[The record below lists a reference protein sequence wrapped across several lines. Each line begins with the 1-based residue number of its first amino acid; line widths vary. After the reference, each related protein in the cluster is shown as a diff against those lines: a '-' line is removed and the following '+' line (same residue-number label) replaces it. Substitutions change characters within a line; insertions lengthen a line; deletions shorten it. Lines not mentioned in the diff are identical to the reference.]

1 MRSRLTPL
9 QQELLAAFF
18 KRERRFFLTGGG
30 ALVGF
35 YFGHRET
42 EDLDFFSAPGP
53 ELVEVARTVA
63 GIAAELGAKSEVRS
77 AHRDFHR
84 TVVTRG
90 PEECVVDLVIDRAPF
105 IEAEK
110 PTVGDV
116 RLDSK
121 REIAANK
128 ICAVIG
134 RSELKDLVDLRVL
147 LESGI
152 ALHQAFEDAQK
163 KEGSADPATLA
174 WVIDQIVISPSS
186 RLPSGVDPAD
196 LNRFKDDFVKRLRS
210 EAFALAKG
218 KLGSGDRALRSRTDT
233 DEDPI

>member
-9 QQELLAAFF
+9 QKELLDAFF

-53 ELVEVARTVA
+53 ELSEVARTVA
-63 GIAAELGAKSEVRS
+63 DIAAALGAKSTVRS
-77 AHRDFHR
+77 SHVDFHR
-84 TVVTRG
+84 TLVTRG
-90 PEECVVDLVIDRAPF
+90 SEECVVDLVIDRAPF

-110 PTVGDV
+110 PTVGDI

-128 ICAVIG
+128 ICAAIG

-152 ALHQAFEDAQK
+152 DLHQAFADALK

-174 WVIDQIVISPSS
+174 WVLDQIVISPSS
-186 RLPSGVDPAD
+186 RLPSEIDPAELD
-196 LNRFKDDFVKRLRS
+196 RFKREFVKRLRS
-210 EAFALAKG
+210 DAFALAQPK
-218 KLGSGDRALRSRTDT
+218 
-233 DEDPI
+233 

>member
-9 QQELLAAFF
+9 QKELLNAFF
-18 KRERRFFLTGGG
+18 ARERRFFLTGGG

-42 EDLDFFSAPGP
+42 EDLDFFTAPGP
-53 ELVEVARTVA
+53 ELAEVARTVA
-63 GIAAELGAKSEVRS
+63 VIAAELGATSQVRS
-77 AHRDFHR
+77 AHPDFHR
-84 TVVTRG
+84 TQVTRG
-90 PEECVVDLVIDRAPF
+90 SEECVVDLVVDRAPF
-105 IEAEK
+105 IENEK

-128 ICAVIG
+128 ICAAIG

-147 LESGI
+147 LESGVD
-152 ALHQAFEDAQK
+152 LHQAFIDAQK

-174 WVIDQIVISPSS
+174 WVLDQIRISSAS
-186 RLPSGVDPAD
+186 RLPADVDPVELEA
-196 LNRFKDDFVKRLRS
+196 FKQQFVKRLRS
-210 EAFALAKG
+210 EAFAAT
-218 KLGSGDRALRSRTDT
+218 RRT
-233 DEDPI
+233 